1 MLIKRIDIINFRQ
14 FKKAV
19 IEFSTDSKKNVTLIT
34 DENCSGKNTLSEI
47 ISWVLYD
54 DTEFNAKEIIN
65 RETKESMQPGDIVT
79 VMVRLAIIYNDSEYI
94 ITKKQHYINKNN
106 KITFREAETSMACV
120 DGNGISE
127 FLTDDER
134 VHMFRRIMPRELS
147 YFSFFDSQKI
157 SRMSK
162 NIDLGN
168 NKKFKLA
175 VQYLTGLSPLL
186 NALNHLYRKNS
197 TSTVLGKIEK
207 KIFSNSMNNALAE
220 RYSCEIRELDRQLK
234 RLDAKKEK
242 ICDNIRKAEERE
254 EELNNIIAS
263 VYHSSELISRYNVLM
278 KEAAEL
284 KKEAGLLTDKI
295 LVPMSLY
302 NNGSYDDMLYD
313 SDSLNVIRSTVSSLN
328 NMAGYRLQEMEKLQ
342 KLISAGDNIENV
354 KDDIY
359 NVRNKLAAYRKEI
372 AETETDSDNIVK
384 EISRLSSEKKKHKS
398 LTDNANKYIL
408 YRAYAKKIYDEL
420 LDLYIRTEKKTLSEL
435 ENRINDIFSRIYDEN
450 IRITLDNRYS
460 PKAAFVNVETPDDN
474 PEKNNARDW
483 SVIFAFTAGI
493 MAVAGE
499 KTETE
504 DCPLILDLPLSEF
517 DAETSEKI
525 CRVIPDISGQPIIF
539 VSNTDRKM
547 AERYMS
553 QRIGAQY
560 ITGKETSA
568 ASQ

>member
-34 DENCSGKNTLSEI
+34 EENCSGENTLSEI

-65 RETKESMQPGDIVT
+65 REIKESMQPGDIVT

-106 KITFREAETSMACV
+106 KITFREAETSMARV
-120 DGNGISE
+120 DADGISE

-134 VHMFRRIMPRELS
+134 VNMFRRMMPRELS

-162 NIDLGN
+162 DTDLEN
-168 NKKFKLA
+168 NKKFKSA

-186 NALNHLYRKNS
+186 NALNHMYRTNS
-197 TSTVLGKIEK
+197 SSTVLGKIEK
-207 KIFSNSMNNALAE
+207 KIFSNSMNSALAE
-220 RYSCEIRELDRQLK
+220 RYSCEMRELDRQLK

-242 ICDNIRKAEERE
+242 LCDNIRKAEERE
-254 EELNNIIAS
+254 EELNNVIAS

-302 NNGSYDDMLYD
+302 NNGSYDDMFY
-313 SDSLNVIRSTVSSLN
+313 DSLNVIRSTVSSLN
-328 NMAGYRLQEMEKLQ
+328 NMAGYRLQEIEKLQ
-342 KLISAGDNIENV
+342 KLISAGENIENV

-359 NVRNKLAAYRKEI
+359 NIRNKLTAYRKEI
-372 AETETDSDNIVK
+372 AEAETDSDNIVK

-420 LDLYIRTEKKTLSEL
+420 LDIYIRTEKKTLSEL

-460 PKAAFVNVETPDDN
+460 PKAAFVNGENPDDN

-493 MAVAGE
+493 MAVAAE
-499 KTETE
+499 KTEAE
-504 DCPLILDLPLSEF
+504 DSPLIINLPLSEF
-517 DAETSEKI
+517 DAETAEKI

-539 VSNTDRKM
+539 ISNADRKM
-547 AERYMS
+547 TERYMS

-560 ITGKETSA
+560 IIGKETSKV
-568 ASQ
+568 SR